1 MAALDVLDVERIIRK
16 AGAERVSEG
25 AGQKLAEVL
34 EEKAQEIAERA
45 VRLARYAHKRTLTR
59 ADIEI
64 ALMYE
69 GGSLLDEDPQA
80 ALAEKK
86 ADAKRRPVPL
96 AI

>member
-34 EEKAQEIAERA
+34 EEKALEIAARA
-45 VRLARYAHKRTLTR
+45 VRLAKYANKRTLTR
-59 ADIEI
+59 SDIEI

-69 GGSLLDEDPQA
+69 SGEMGA
-80 ALAEKK
+80 ASPHAAFEKK
-86 ADAKRRPVPL
+86 AVGKRRPVPL